1 MQTTSLIIGVMLLG
15 VAVFIVV
22 LPFRQKGAQ
31 ETGKLKA
38 AAQNEG
44 RREEV
49 LLALRDL
56 EFDYKTGKV
65 SEEDY
70 EPLHAQLLAEA
81 AKYIEAEKEEDQQLE
96 ALIQTR
102 RVAKTSLQCES
113 CGTPLEAG
121 QKFCSKCGQAAKSVF
136 CPSCGKKIHAGDL
149 FCSSCGTHIEVKL
162 GAAASS

>member
-1 MQTTSLIIGVMLLG
+1 MQISSLIIGVILLG
-15 VAVFIVV
+15 IALFIVS
-22 LPFRQKGAQ
+22 LPFRKK
-31 ETGKLKA
+31 EGKEIGKSNA
-38 AAQNEG
+38 AASEEG

-70 EPLHAQLLAEA
+70 KPLHAQLLAEA

-96 ALIQTR
+96 ALIQKR
-102 RVAKTSLQCES
+102 RRSTTILKCES
-113 CGTPLEAG
+113 CGAPMETG
-121 QKFCSKCGQAAKSVF
+121 QKFCSKCGEASKSVS

-149 FCSSCGTHIEVKL
+149 FCASCGTHIEVKL